1 VHVQRK
7 TSPREVRLYSTQC
20 VTILDWRKAIPR
32 CVCTGHFEKQ
42 PSPRDSRPVSSF
54 LHNMKLGLSRDSS
67 CIPRRSPLPVPG
79 LVLEYLISDRSCRS
93 PTQRREPPTTATTSM
108 QGVRPVSRRVIAQQ
122 PRRLLASFYDSQS
135 GKHVDLPSG
144 PQVHVG
150 LEAVPTDRVSSALA
164 HLLLKD
170 GSGSPIKG
178 LASISQRQLV
188 ATASDVET
196 VDAKQTGIAITI
208 SDLAAGVAAVVAA
221 RERQLRPRAILD
233 PALCGDAYAVQLN
246 AAELGDA
253 GAEAILLSPSADAS
267 EDNLREMAEMAC
279 EIDLE
284 GIPMRSRLG
293 LCFTKLGAGQ
303 LPLAKFAYEELEL
316 LHFYTCLAGKR
327 GPRPSELLQAL
338 GVRPVDARYGPMYLA
353 EHVPDA
359 A

>member
-1 VHVQRK
+1 
-7 TSPREVRLYSTQC
+7 
-20 VTILDWRKAIPR
+20 
-32 CVCTGHFEKQ
+32 
-42 PSPRDSRPVSSF
+42 
-54 LHNMKLGLSRDSS
+54 
-67 CIPRRSPLPVPG
+67 
-79 LVLEYLISDRSCRS
+79 
-93 PTQRREPPTTATTSM
+93 M

-267 EDNLREMAEMAC
+267 EDDLREMAEMAC

-316 LHFYTCLAGKR
+316 LHFYTCLAGNR

>member
-1 VHVQRK
+1 
-7 TSPREVRLYSTQC
+7 
-20 VTILDWRKAIPR
+20 
-32 CVCTGHFEKQ
+32 
-42 PSPRDSRPVSSF
+42 
-54 LHNMKLGLSRDSS
+54 
-67 CIPRRSPLPVPG
+67 
-79 LVLEYLISDRSCRS
+79 
-93 PTQRREPPTTATTSM
+93 M

-170 GSGSPIKG
+170 GTGSPIKG

-267 EDNLREMAEMAC
+267 EDDLREMAEMAC

-293 LCFTKLGAGQ
+293 LCFTKPGAGQ

-353 EHVPDA
+353 EHVPELVCLRPQATYLVWIDCSGLEALLSKAAAAAAAPPLSVRDFLVKRARVLLSSGAEFGPEAEWRQYQRLNVACSRDMLEDSLARVRDA
-359 A
+359 VRSIR